1 LRVTAPRD
9 LGRYRALYDM
19 SRLALAGRTGFAPG
33 FGHILQLVGDNPDA
47 TFAAAFGI
55 SYVAAHY
62 CGLLGGETSY
72 RRGLLGGGRLGLPGR
87 RLGRYGG
94 GFNGSFACRCALSIA
109 RALANISSRPKTSWY
124 SGWLHSRSVLCAH
137 RSSFTGSSGGG
148 TRSVNGFTYNRFRRT
163 RWLDNGPRRTCLCF

>member
-1 LRVTAPRD
+1 
-9 LGRYRALYDM
+9 M

-72 RRGLLGGGRLGLPGR
+72 RRGLLGGETSYRRGLLGGGRLGLPGR
-87 RLGRYGG
+87 LLGRYGG

-148 TRSVNGFTYNRFRRT
+148 ARSVNGLTYNRRK
-163 RWLDNGPRRTCLCF
+163 RWLDNGPRLTCLCF

>member
-19 SRLALAGRTGFAPG
+19 SGLALAGRTGFAPG

-55 SYVAAHY
+55 RYVAAHY

-109 RALANISSRPKTSWY
+109 RALAKISSHPRTPRYFSGSWDHWARTS
-124 SGWLHSRSVLCAH
+124 LAH
-137 RSSFTGSSGGG
+137 RSWLSGSSGGG
-148 TRSVNGFTYNRFRRT
+148 TRSVNRFTYSRRK
-163 RWLDNGPRRTCLCF
+163 RWLDNGPRLTCLCF